1 MSSSYLQVAEQYRQE
16 QRHRMFFM
24 ASTFTVLCC
33 AIGAAGSGS
42 GRATMMLLSIGSIG
56 VCSLILLAMMHLARE
71 LLLPRLIVASY
82 ALQCFWLTFVAV
94 FDVAGIDSTASL
106 PDMYQNPYR
115 AVLPNLLVPLAALA
129 AIGFWRLLPVRALS
143 RGDLWRLTEE
153 APPGFGFYLVASAL
167 LLLAYWPATEEHAG
181 WWAYGVRAI
190 HVGFMPL
197 FMGRYFRQFPWA
209 NRLWMSVL
217 AINAVIGLSLGG
229 RSLAFIPVVLYLI
242 GRTLAQPAGKRLR
255 SLVLVGLLGLPLFA
269 ISGALGAVRGEIGRG
284 DFSIFSLDRIAETTN
299 AIRSRLAYRSNVTDQ
314 AILLNGPGRM
324 VVWPN
329 LDAAILTPETI
340 PYRGFDDFAHEVLL
354 SFKIFALANFSR
366 QDTYDAGLFSYPA
379 TRYGYSV
386 NTGTSVEWGVLADG
400 WSRGGPWATML
411 FGFVLTVF
419 FIIAEYILLTRS
431 IQTSQALLMI
441 SGFLI
446 VTALMNPATTTLLYI
461 LRQVVLDCGLI
472 LMLTFI
478 VERCRPR
485 AEVALARKRSFFAGG
500 PGLSRDAGRTS
511 R

>member
-16 QRHRMFFM
+16 QRYRMFFM
-24 ASTFTVLCC
+24 ASIFTVLCC
-33 AIGAAGSGS
+33 AIGAVGTGS
-42 GRATMMLLSIGSIG
+42 GRATILLLSIGSVG
-56 VCSLILLAMMHLARE
+56 VCSLIVLAMMYLAPE

-82 ALQCFWLTFVAV
+82 ALQCLWLVFVAV
-94 FDVAGIDSTASL
+94 FDVGGIDLTGFL
-106 PDMYQNPYR
+106 PDVYQNPYR

-129 AIGFWRLLPVRALS
+129 AIGFWRLLPVRVLS
-143 RGDLWRLTEE
+143 RGNLWRLTEE
-153 APPGFGFYLVASAL
+153 APPGFGFYLVASAV
-167 LLLAYWPATEEHAG
+167 LLLAYWPATVEHVG
-181 WWAYGVRAI
+181 WWAYGVR
-190 HVGFMPL
+190 VVQRSMGFMPL

-209 NRLWMSVL
+209 NRLWMPVL

-229 RSLAFIPVVLYLI
+229 RSYAFIPVVLYLI
-242 GRTLAQPAGKRLR
+242 GRTVGQQAGKRLR
-255 SLVLVGLLGLPLFA
+255 SLVLIGLLGIPMFA
-269 ISGALGAVRGEIGRG
+269 ISAALGTVRGEIGRG
-284 DFSIFSLDRIAETTN
+284 DFSIFSLDRVAETTN
-299 AIRSRLAYRSNVTDQ
+299 AIRGRLAYKSNVIDQ
-314 AILLNGPGRM
+314 DILLNGPGRM

-329 LDAAILTPETI
+329 LEAAILTPETI

-354 SFKIFALANFSR
+354 SFKVFALADFSR
-366 QDTYDAGLFSYPA
+366 QDTYDAGLFAYPA

-411 FGFVLTVF
+411 FGFVLTMF

-431 IQTSQALLMI
+431 ILTSKALLMI
-441 SGFLI
+441 SGVLI
-446 VTALMNPATTTLLYI
+446 ATALMNPATVSLLYI

-478 VERCRPR
+478 VERWRPR
-485 AEVALARKRSFFAGG
+485 AEVALARKRPFVAGG
-500 PGLSRDAGRTS
+500 TGLSPVRGS

>member
-16 QRHRMFFM
+16 QRYRMFFM
-24 ASTFTVLCC
+24 ASIFTVLCC
-33 AIGAAGSGS
+33 AIGAVGTGS
-42 GRATMMLLSIGSIG
+42 GRATILLLSIGSVG
-56 VCSLILLAMMHLARE
+56 VCSLIVLAMMYLAPE

-82 ALQCFWLTFVAV
+82 ALQCLWLVFVAV
-94 FDVAGIDSTASL
+94 FDVGGIDLTGFL
-106 PDMYQNPYR
+106 PDVYQNPYR

-129 AIGFWRLLPVRALS
+129 AIGFWRLLPVRVLS
-143 RGDLWRLTEE
+143 RGNLWRLTEE
-153 APPGFGFYLVASAL
+153 APPGFGFYLVASAV
-167 LLLAYWPATEEHAG
+167 LLLAYWPATVEHVG
-181 WWAYGVRAI
+181 WWAYGVR
-190 HVGFMPL
+190 VVQRSMGFMPL

-209 NRLWMSVL
+209 NRLWMPVL

-229 RSLAFIPVVLYLI
+229 RSYAFIPVVLYLI
-242 GRTLAQPAGKRLR
+242 GRTVGQQAGKRLR
-255 SLVLVGLLGLPLFA
+255 SLVLIGLLGIPMFA
-269 ISGALGAVRGEIGRG
+269 ISAALGTVRGEIGRG

-299 AIRSRLAYRSNVTDQ
+299 AIWSRLAYKSNVIDQ
-314 AILLNGPGRM
+314 DILLNGPGRM

-329 LDAAILTPETI
+329 LEAAILTPETI

-354 SFKIFALANFSR
+354 SFKVFALADFSR
-366 QDTYDAGLFSYPA
+366 QDTYDAGLFAYPA

-411 FGFVLTVF
+411 FGFVLTMF

-431 IQTSQALLMI
+431 ILTSKALLMI
-441 SGFLI
+441 SGVLI
-446 VTALMNPATTTLLYI
+446 ATALMNPATVSLLYI

-478 VERCRPR
+478 VERWRPR
-485 AEVALARKRSFFAGG
+485 AEVALARKRPFVAGG
-500 PGLSRDAGRTS
+500 TGLSPVRGS

>member
-1 MSSSYLQVAEQYRQE
+1 
-16 QRHRMFFM
+16 MFFM

-33 AIGAAGSGS
+33 AIGAVGTGS
-42 GRATMMLLSIGSIG
+42 GRATMMLLSIGSVG
-56 VCSLILLAMMHLARE
+56 VCSLIVLAMMYLARE
-71 LLLPRLIVASY
+71 LLLPRLIVAGY

-94 FDVAGIDSTASL
+94 FDVGGIDSTAFS

-153 APPGFGFYLVASAL
+153 APPGFGFYLVASAV
-167 LLLAYWPATEEHAG
+167 LLLAYWPATVEHAG
-181 WWAYGVRAI
+181 WWAYGVRVV
-190 HVGFMPL
+190 HQSMGFMPL
-197 FMGRYFRQFPWA
+197 FMGRYFRQFPRT
-209 NRLWMSVL
+209 NRLWMPVL
-217 AINAVIGLSLGG
+217 AINAVIALSLGG
-229 RSLAFIPVVLYLI
+229 RSQAFMPVVLYLI
-242 GRTLAQPAGKRLR
+242 GRALGQQAGKRVR
-255 SLVLVGLLGLPLFA
+255 SLVLVGLLGIPIFA
-269 ISGALGAVRGEIGRG
+269 ISGALGAVRGETGRG
-284 DFSIFSLDRIAETTN
+284 DFSIFSLDRTAETTN
-299 AIRSRLAYRSNVTDQ
+299 AIWSRLAHRSNLIDQ
-314 AILLNGPGRM
+314 DILLNGPGRM

-329 LDAAILTPETI
+329 LEAAILTPETI

-354 SFKIFALANFSR
+354 SFKIFAPADFSR
-366 QDTYDAGLFSYPA
+366 QDSYDAGLFASPA
-379 TRYGYSV
+379 TRYGYAV
-386 NTGTSVEWGVLADG
+386 NTSTSVEWGVLADG

-431 IQTSQALLMI
+431 IQRSKALLMI

-446 VTALMNPATTTLLYI
+446 ISALMNPATAGLLYI
-461 LRQVVLDCGLI
+461 LRQVVLDCVLI

-478 VERCRPR
+478 VERWRPP
-485 AEVALARKRSFFAGG
+485 AKVALARERSFFARGT
-500 PGLSRDAGRTS
+500 GLSRDAGRAS